1 MQFHLR
7 LAALATT
14 TTLAMPALAA
24 APYDGRW
31 AANAVICPDEVS
43 PTAPVTVTSHLLSW
57 TGVQC
62 VVGAS
67 YLVKDAWHVNAR
79 CWGEG
84 MVSDVPIR
92 LQVLRGDRLV
102 LSWAKARPE
111 ELRRCP

>member
-1 MQFHLR
+1 MRFHRVLSG
-7 LAALATT
+7 LTVTAALAV
-14 TTLAMPALAA
+14 PALAA

-31 AANAVICPDEVS
+31 AASPVVCSDEAS
-43 PTAPVTVTSHLLSW
+43 PTAPVTVTSHALSW

-67 YLVKDAWHVNAR
+67 YLVKDGWHVNAK

-84 MVSDVPIR
+84 MVSDVPIKMS
-92 LQVLRGDRLV
+92 VSRGDRLV